1 MRTRR
6 ELLKLVAITPL
17 LASGAAE
24 SIDPL
29 EICMRKLRP
38 LFRPKLPPR
47 PGDWLA
53 QHAEAGQTYDQ
64 FRKQVR
70 VRAIVSFESIRV
82 VPIGPLSVGQ
92 KSVLDTTIEFM
103 LPFFGLPVSLDA
115 PVPLDAIPA
124 SAQRQRG
131 TANVRQLLT
140 PWLLDGPLLARRAP
154 KDAAVLGI
162 TALDLWPGAGWNF
175 VFGQAS
181 LSERVGVWSMA
192 RNGNADGLAAEKTQC
207 ALRTVM
213 TATHET
219 GHMFGIRHC
228 TAYECGM
235 NGSNNLGER
244 DLQPLEFCPECQAK
258 LWWTLNLDPLER
270 SRTLEALAASKGFSS
285 AAESLA
291 RQSRALAGT

>member
-1 MRTRR
+1 MHTRR
-6 ELLKLVAITPL
+6 ELLKLVAIMPL
-17 LASGAAE
+17 VATSTAE

-29 EICMRKLRP
+29 ELRMRKLRP
-38 LFRPKLPPR
+38 LFSPKLPPR

-70 VRAIVSFESIRV
+70 ARTIDSFESIRV

-92 KSVLDTTIEFM
+92 QSVLGTTIEFM
-103 LPFFGLPVSLDA
+103 RPFFGLPVSLDK

-124 SAQRQRG
+124 SARRQHS
-131 TANVRQLLT
+131 TANACQLLT

-162 TALDLWPGAGWNF
+162 TAMDLWPGARWNF

-192 RNGNADGLAAEKTQC
+192 RNGNADGSSAEKTQY
-207 ALRTVM
+207 ALRTVK

-219 GHMFGIRHC
+219 GHMFGLRHC

-244 DLQPLEFCPECQAK
+244 DLQPLEFCLECQAK

-270 SRTLEALAASKGFSS
+270 SRTLEALASRKGFTS
-285 AAESLA
+285 AAEGLA
-291 RQSRALAGT
+291 RQSRALAVT